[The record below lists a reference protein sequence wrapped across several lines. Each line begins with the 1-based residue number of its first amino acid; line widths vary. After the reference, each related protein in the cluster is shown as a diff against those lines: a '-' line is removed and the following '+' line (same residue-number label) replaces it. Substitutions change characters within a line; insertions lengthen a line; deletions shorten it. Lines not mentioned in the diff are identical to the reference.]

1 MVLPKFPLLMSNVN
15 SPRSMPKFRLHPS
28 IHTLLLVN
36 LAQSIVALSQEA
48 KCGLKYDIHTSTSS
62 VRTLDQNDTALA
74 KKKAP
79 TYQKKC
85 VGEGLKG
92 VRSIDS

>member
-1 MVLPKFPLLMSNVN
+1 MITFTTK
-15 SPRSMPKFRLHPS
+15 
-28 IHTLLLVN
+28 
-36 LAQSIVALSQEA
+36 
-48 KCGLKYDIHTSTSS
+48 KYVIYTSTSL
-62 VRTLDQNDTALA
+62 VRTIDQNDTALA

-85 VGEGLKG
+85 VGEGLNG